1 MNTLEEKYAQNFYK
15 YLDNII
21 DFHKYD
27 EKINNSGLYFGKSND
42 VKHNILSDFLSI
54 LNNFYV
60 EKLSEED
67 KEKLNINDIEVI
79 KKTYIDILK
88 KGNDKMIMYNP
99 PMPEHAVKNGTLVL
113 EFVYGKNTSI
123 IPEEQYS
130 LLIRKQKEFIKNIS
144 EEIKNEIKEK
154 LGLNCEIFINKRI
167 RKYE

>member
-1 MNTLEEKYAQNFYK
+1 
-15 YLDNII
+15 
-21 DFHKYD
+21 
-27 EKINNSGLYFGKSND
+27 
-42 VKHNILSDFLSI
+42 
-54 LNNFYV
+54 
-60 EKLSEED
+60 
-67 KEKLNINDIEVI
+67 
-79 KKTYIDILK
+79 
-88 KGNDKMIMYNP
+88 MIMYNP